1 MHKCENSKAWGLLLN
16 TDSCIYTWMD
26 ASKTSICTTTE
37 KPVKLVLSDSH
48 SCTLQSCKTTGP
60 LRVLV
65 SHALIHGHGHNCAQG
80 NQMLESCFLIVKK

>member
-26 ASKTSICTTTE
+26 AGKTSICTTTE

-48 SCTLQSCKTTGP
+48 SCTLVLQNNRPTESTGVTC
-60 LRVLV
+60 LNSWAR
-65 SHALIHGHGHNCAQG
+65 A
-80 NQMLESCFLIVKK
+80 